1 MALVFGRLILAF
13 ILAMAAVAVIAP
25 RPAPA
30 ADMVVILD
38 RAALLKLPPNVATI
52 VVGNPLIAD
61 VSLQPGNL
69 MVVTGK
75 GYGTTNL
82 IAVDRGGN
90 ILMDRSI
97 EVQGAQAH
105 VVAVYRGSER
115 ESYSCTPICERQI
128 TLGDSRTY
136 FDTIVLQTSSRSGIA
151 QGQLTPSP
159 AAAPPAK

>member
-1 MALVFGRLILAF
+1 MALVFGRFVLAF

-38 RAALLKLPPNVATI
+38 RAELLKLPPNVATI

-90 ILMDRSI
+90 VLMNRSI
-97 EVQGAQAH
+97 EVQGPQLH
-105 VVAVYRGSER
+105 VVAVYRGIER

-136 FDTIVLQTSSRSGIA
+136 FETIVTQSSTRSGVA
-151 QGQLTPSP
+151 QGQLAPAP
-159 AAAPPAK
+159 AAAPAPK